1 MAGIAGEDRMRVM
14 RTPVLALALA
24 AASPAGAQ
32 SSLDLGDR
40 RLDVIDDPVQIE
52 FRAPPS
58 MDRIRSAVESV
69 GRSRGWVAVQ
79 QGPGRWELTKEA
91 AGRHEAKVA
100 VLCDT
105 ASCSIQYL
113 ESMNLMYRGRE
124 QSGSPLRAIH
134 KTYNTWVRDLAKS
147 LAGGI
152 GGASV
157 TFGYAPLADAEA
169 IPFINPAGR
178 KAYQEFLAK
187 PKPRAF
193 AIAPNGAWGW
203 SAPVEG
209 TYMAT
214 RYLDSISRA
223 MERCAKRGEGT
234 CKLYAVDD
242 RVVWEPR

>member
-1 MAGIAGEDRMRVM
+1 MRS
-14 RTPVLALALA
+14 LLILLLA
-24 AASPAGAQ
+24 AAPPAGAQ

-52 FRAPPS
+52 FRSAPT
-58 MDRIRSAVESV
+58 MERIRDGIERAAQSRSWIAVL
-69 GRSRGWVAVQ
+69 
-79 QGPGRWELTKEA
+79 QGPGRWELTKESGA
-91 AGRHEAKVA
+91 EGRHQAKVA

-113 ESMNLMYRGRE
+113 ESVNLLYRDRK

-134 KTYNTWVRDLAKS
+134 KTYNNWVRDLAKS

-169 IPFINPAGR
+169 IPFVNPAGR
-178 KAYQEFLAK
+178 KAYKDFLAK

-193 AIAPNGAWGW
+193 AIAANGAWGW
-203 SAPVEG
+203 SAPIEA
-209 TYMAT
+209 TYAAT
-214 RYLDSISRA
+214 RYLDTIARA
-223 MERCAKRGEGT
+223 MERCERRGEGT